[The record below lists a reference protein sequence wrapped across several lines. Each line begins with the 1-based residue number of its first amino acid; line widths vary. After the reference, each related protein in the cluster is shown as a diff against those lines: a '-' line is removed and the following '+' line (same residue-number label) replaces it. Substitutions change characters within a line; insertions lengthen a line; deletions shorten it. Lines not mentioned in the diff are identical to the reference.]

1 MSHLLSPKQEY
12 MTKESEGGIKA
23 GSLQSEWVE
32 YCMDE
37 KLTEALSS
45 EAEVQR
51 LMTLEVGENWNW
63 FRGLYGN

>member
-45 EAEVQR
+45 EAEVQ
-51 LMTLEVGENWNW
+51 
-63 FRGLYGN
+63 